1 MSEPQ
6 LQSALHSRHLE
17 AGAHL
22 KIVSG
27 WQMPA
32 WYDHAPPRELE
43 AVRQGVGVS
52 DASYLTKLDLR
63 GPAGELP
70 AVPPVRVW
78 VLTPNHALMTSPENI
93 AFVPSASLTDVTSLY
108 GALLLAGPRSR
119 DVLHKLTTL
128 NLRDEV
134 FRNGAARQAR
144 LAHVNATI
152 LRVDNEHVPGYL
164 LLHTRDVLEHVWHAL
179 LHAGKAF
186 DARPF
191 GVTAQQTW
199 LGTA

>member
-1 MSEPQ
+1 VSEPQ
-6 LQSALHSRHLE
+6 RQSALHDRHLE

-22 KIVSG
+22 QAVSG

-43 AVRQGVGVS
+43 AVRQGVGIS

-63 GPAGELP
+63 GHANELP
-70 AVPPVRVW
+70 AVPPARVW
-78 VLTPNHALMTSPENI
+78 VLTPNHALMTSPETI
-93 AFVPSASLTDVTSLY
+93 AFIPSTSVTDVTSVY
-108 GALLLAGPRSR
+108 GGILLAGPKSR

-128 NLRDEV
+128 NLREQA
-134 FRNGAARQAR
+134 FKNGAARQAR

-152 LRVDNEHVPGYL
+152 LRVDHEDIPGFL
-164 LLHTRDVLEHVWHAL
+164 LLHTRDVLEHVWQSL
-179 LHAGKAF
+179 LHAGNAF
-186 DARPF
+186 GARPF
-191 GVTAQQTW
+191 GVVAQQTW